1 MFDGALTLD
10 ILSNNMQ
17 CANNK
22 IYKSWLCSLVII
34 NLAICHAKST
44 KPTAKLFRSKLIIFQ
59 CLLCEAL
66 ETNSIMCPFNLFI
79 NDLLG
84 RLLLFMFMNNGSG
97 STSKMLYKCES
108 VHDM

>member
-1 MFDGALTLD
+1 
-10 ILSNNMQ
+10 MQ
-17 CANNK
+17 CANSK
-22 IYKSWLCSLVII
+22 IYMPRSCRLVIM

-84 RLLLFMFMNNGSG
+84 RLLLFMFMNNVSE

-108 VHDM
+108 VQAI

>member
-1 MFDGALTLD
+1 
-10 ILSNNMQ
+10 MQ

-66 ETNSIMCPFNLFI
+66 ETNSIMRPFNLFI

-84 RLLLFMFMNNGSG
+84 RLVLFMFMNNGSG
-97 STSKMLYKCES
+97 STSKMLYKCEN